1 MIFASFLNFINLWA
15 DTCFLSTLQTRR
27 LMLSKITIYPSSG
40 KWWRQPSDAG
50 MCDPD
55 LCNELCTAAVNQ
67 QDIQNGH
74 WQFFLLFLF
83 CKSPWFFFSFGN
95 CVSSA
100 LCADNSGE
108 ADPHPQGPGMVRDQG
123 RTNQSVLTLCQSPW
137 LVDGCVTDLDQEGQW
152 DAFLGLLMRIG
163 KKTGASSWL
172 GLLF

>member
-83 CKSPWFFFSFGN
+83 CKSLWFFFFPLEIVSPLL
-95 CVSSA
+95 CV
-100 LCADNSGE
+100 
-108 ADPHPQGPGMVRDQG
+108 QIIQVR
-123 RTNQSVLTLCQSPW
+123 LTLIPKVQEWCMTKAGPIGAFW
-137 LVDGCVTDLDQEGQW
+137 LLARVHGLWMAVWPTWTRKDNEMHSW
-152 DAFLGLLMRIG
+152 D
-163 KKTGASSWL
+163 S
-172 GLLF
+172 